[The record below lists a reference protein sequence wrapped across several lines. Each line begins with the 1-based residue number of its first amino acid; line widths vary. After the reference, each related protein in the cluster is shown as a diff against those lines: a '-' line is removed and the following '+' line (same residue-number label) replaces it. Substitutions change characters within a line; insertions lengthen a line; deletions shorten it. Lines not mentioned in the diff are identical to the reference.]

1 MPRLTTPDLLVD
13 PIPSE
18 DPSLATMFGQE
29 PGQQPNALVKL
40 SAATRALAEARTVDE
55 VKQIMDLAEA
65 ARVYAKRANLGL
77 EAQNYAAE
85 IYLDAARKTG
95 ELLSQLRENSAPA
108 YVPGPG
114 RGNHKRLSNVGQP
127 FSEYRAVLDETSTTR
142 QDANRWEQI
151 ASLPQELYER
161 HKDDVKSKRK
171 ELTTRNVLKLAEVV
185 RHQAVYDAMVEDV
198 EPVEIPWLLV
208 GDFRTV
214 GLHVPESSVDLIF
227 TDPPYDEAASA
238 LFDDLAQFA
247 GRVLKPGGILLTYSG
262 QLHLP
267 QIYAAMG
274 QHLQYMWTC
283 AIGHGGGA
291 TWFRKWHLLN
301 QWKPILMYGKPPI
314 KTWWINSF
322 ADYVIGGKEKADH
335 EWQQSLG
342 EALHYIKA
350 VCPPGGVVCD
360 PFLGSGTTV
369 LAAKRLGMQY
379 IGIEKDPATAARARV
394 RVEERSEL

>member
-1 MPRLTTPDLLVD
+1 MTRQPTPDMLAE
-13 PIPSE
+13 PIPSNNTG
-18 DPSLATMFGQE
+18 LAPMFGQE

-85 IYLDAARKTG
+85 IHLDGARKAG
-95 ELLSQLRENSAPA
+95 ELLARLERGAPNPGGENQ
-108 YVPGPG
+108 YKMVP
-114 RGNHKRLSNVGQP
+114 SNVGRNHT
-127 FSEYRAVLDETSTTR
+127 EYRAVLDETGTTR
-142 QDANRWEQI
+142 QDANRWQQI
-151 ASLPQELYER
+151 ASLPQELYDR
-161 HKDDVKSKRK
+161 HKEDVKSKRK

-227 TDPPYDEAASA
+227 TDPPYDEVASA

-247 GRVLKPGGILLTYSG
+247 ARVLKPGGILLTYSG

-283 AIGHGGGA
+283 AIGHGGGP

-322 ADYVIGGKEKADH
+322 ADYVIGGKEKSDH
-335 EWQQSLG
+335 EWQQALG
-342 EALHYIKA
+342 EALHYIQA

-360 PFLGSGTTV
+360 PFLGSGTTLV
-369 LAAKRLGMQY
+369 AAKRLGMQY
-379 IGIEKDPATAARARV
+379 IGIEKEQVTAARAKV
-394 RVEERSEL
+394 RVEETPEL

>member
-1 MPRLTTPDLLVD
+1 MRD
-13 PIPSE
+13 S
-18 DPSLATMFGQE
+18 
-29 PGQQPNALVKL
+29 
-40 SAATRALAEARTVDE
+40 ALAEARTVDE

-85 IYLDAARKTG
+85 IHLDGARKAG
-95 ELLSQLRENSAPA
+95 ELLAQLQKNGAPQG
-108 YVPGPG
+108 VSGPG
-114 RGNHKRLSNVGQP
+114 RGKQNLGNCAQV
-127 FSEYRAVLDETSTTR
+127 SEYSAVLQDTGTTR
-142 QDANRWEQI
+142 RDANRWQQI
-151 ASLPQELYER
+151 ASLPQELYDR
-161 HKDDVKSKRK
+161 HKEDVKSKRK

-185 RHQAVYDAMVEDV
+185 RHQAVYDAMVEDI

-247 GRVLKPGGILLTYSG
+247 ARVLKPGGILLTYSG

-283 AIGHGGGA
+283 AIGHGGGP

-314 KTWWINSF
+314 KTWWLNSF

-335 EWQQSLG
+335 EWQQALG
-342 EALHYIKA
+342 EALHYIQD

-360 PFLGSGTTV
+360 PFLGSGTTLV
-369 LAAKRLGMQY
+369 AAKRLGMQY
-379 IGIEKDPATAARARV
+379 IGIEKDAATAARAKS
-394 RVEERSEL
+394 RVEDTNA

>member
-1 MPRLTTPDLLVD
+1 MKRQPTPDMLGE

-18 DPSLATMFGQE
+18 DASLATMFGQE

-85 IYLDAARKTG
+85 IHLDGARKAG
-95 ELLSQLRENSAPA
+95 ELLARLERNTSHGGGA
-108 YVPGPG
+108 G
-114 RGNHKRLSNVGQP
+114 RGIKTPSDNGQG
-127 FSEYRAVLDETSTTR
+127 FSEYRAVLDETGTTR
-142 QDANRWEQI
+142 QDANRWQQI
-151 ASLPQELYER
+151 ASLPQDLYDN
-161 HKDDVKSKRK
+161 HKSQVKARRQ

-185 RHQAVYDAMVEDV
+185 RHQAVYDAMIEDV

-227 TDPPYDEAASA
+227 TDPPYDEAASV

-247 GRVLKPGGILLTYSG
+247 ARVLKPGGILLTYSG

-314 KTWWINSF
+314 KTWWLNSF
-322 ADYVIGGKEKADH
+322 ADYVVGGKEKADH
-335 EWQQSLG
+335 EWQQALG
-342 EALHYIKA
+342 EALHYIQA

-360 PFLGSGTTV
+360 PFLGSGTTLV
-369 LAAKRLGMQY
+369 AAKRLGMQY
-379 IGIEKDPATAARARV
+379 IGIEKDPATAARAKSRI
-394 RVEERSEL
+394 EGDQS

>member
-55 VKQIMDLAEA
+55 VKQIMDLSEA

-85 IYLDAARKTG
+85 IHLDGARKAG
-95 ELLSQLRENSAPA
+95 ELLAQLEREHHSDI
-108 YVPGPG
+108 
-114 RGNHKRLSNVGQP
+114 GNDGKYRTSNVGHSV
-127 FSEYRAVLDETSTTR
+127 SEYRAVLDETGTTR
-142 QDANRWEQI
+142 QDANRWQQI
-151 ASLPQELYER
+151 ASLPQELYDR
-161 HKDDVKSKRK
+161 HKQDVKSKRK
-171 ELTTRNVLKLAEVV
+171 ELTTRNVLKLAEAV

-247 GRVLKPGGILLTYSG
+247 ARVLKPGGILLTYSG

-267 QIYAAMG
+267 QIYAAVG

-322 ADYVIGGKEKADH
+322 ADYVIGGKEKSDH
-335 EWQQSLG
+335 EWQQAIG
-342 EALHYIKA
+342 EALHYIQA

-360 PFLGSGTTV
+360 PFLGSGTTA
-369 LAAKRLGMQY
+369 LAAKQLGMQY
-379 IGIEKDPATAARARV
+379 IGIEKDLVTAARARN
-394 RVEERSEL
+394 RIGGSE

>member
-95 ELLSQLRENSAPA
+95 ELLTQLKENSAPA

-114 RGNHKRLSNVGQP
+114 RGNHKRLSDVGQP

-151 ASLPQELYER
+151 ASLPQDLYDN
-161 HKDDVKSKRK
+161 HKSQVK
-171 ELTTRNVLKLAEVV
+171 
-185 RHQAVYDAMVEDV
+185 
-198 EPVEIPWLLV
+198 
-208 GDFRTV
+208 
-214 GLHVPESSVDLIF
+214 
-227 TDPPYDEAASA
+227 
-238 LFDDLAQFA
+238 
-247 GRVLKPGGILLTYSG
+247 
-262 QLHLP
+262 
-267 QIYAAMG
+267 
-274 QHLQYMWTC
+274 
-283 AIGHGGGA
+283 
-291 TWFRKWHLLN
+291 
-301 QWKPILMYGKPPI
+301 
-314 KTWWINSF
+314 
-322 ADYVIGGKEKADH
+322 
-335 EWQQSLG
+335 
-342 EALHYIKA
+342 
-350 VCPPGGVVCD
+350 
-360 PFLGSGTTV
+360 
-369 LAAKRLGMQY
+369 AKRQ
-379 IGIEKDPATAARARV
+379 
-394 RVEERSEL
+394 ELKWSDIKPSTMPW